1 MEPGWPICPKMGPPW
16 TSCILGHPST
26 QVEIEIKQSSKLRS
40 WVCIQ
45 TQDLNLQD
53 CLISIWTSVKCGDF
67 AAVIAICYSQAAK
80 QPLLSHVGI
89 RVKVITFKNDQQVSR
104 IRCFAWPDPWTIVI
118 MKQNCNN
125 AGHRWAG
132 TDFNINFCLRL
143 GYLQFGMGIASE

>member
-1 MEPGWPICPKMGPPW
+1 MCNF
-16 TSCILGHPST
+16 TSVTLIVLHLYQQMIWQIKCT
-26 QVEIEIKQSSKLRS
+26 QVEIEIKRSCKLRS

-45 TQDLNLQD
+45 DLNLLD
-53 CLISIWTSVKCGDF
+53 RLISIWTSVKCGDF
-67 AAVIAICYSQAAK
+67 AAVIALCYSQAAK

-125 AGHRWAG
+125 AGHSRH
-132 TDFNINFCLRL
+132 RL
-143 GYLQFGMGIASE
+143 QYQFLPSARVPSIWYENS

>member
-1 MEPGWPICPKMGPPW
+1 MCNF
-16 TSCILGHPST
+16 TSVTLIVLRLYQQMIWQIKCT
-26 QVEIEIKQSSKLRS
+26 QVEIEIKRSCKLRS

-45 TQDLNLQD
+45 DLNLPD
-53 CLISIWTSVKCGDF
+53 RLISIWTSVKCGDF

-104 IRCFAWPDPWTIVI
+104 ICCFAWPDPWTIVI

-125 AGHRWAG
+125 TGHRRH
-132 TDFNINFCLRL
+132 RL
-143 GYLQFGMGIASE
+143 QYQFLPSARVPSIWYENS